1 VLDGARAGDIA
12 PLTSGEGV
20 VVELSSTPADLP
32 PLNLTD
38 LSGRSITA
46 DALTGKVVLLNF
58 WATWCLPC
66 REEIP
71 FLMALQERYP
81 EQLAIIG
88 VSVDERPESEVKDF
102 VDTVGMNYPVA
113 MSNLPLEH
121 GVGGISAVPSTL
133 VINREGRVVQRHL
146 GLLDPRRTEHEVRLL
161 SGLPTSATLELVA
174 NERLLEP
181 DTSGDPNTI
190 PDIGLETLTPGE
202 RAAAVERMTSDA
214 CPCGCGLNVAECRLS
229 DPSCEVSLELA
240 KQIVSDVRISVTH

>member
-1 VLDGARAGDIA
+1 
-12 PLTSGEGV
+12 
-20 VVELSSTPADLP
+20 
-32 PLNLTD
+32 
-38 LSGRSITA
+38 
-46 DALTGKVVLLNF
+46 
-58 WATWCLPC
+58 
-66 REEIP
+66 
-71 FLMALQERYP
+71 
-81 EQLAIIG
+81 
-88 VSVDERPESEVKDF
+88 
-102 VDTVGMNYPVA
+102 
-113 MSNLPLEH
+113 
-121 GVGGISAVPSTL
+121 
-133 VINREGRVVQRHL
+133 VVQRHL

-202 RAAAVERMTSDA
+202 RAAAVERMTTDA